1 MFSACSARF
10 AFIVVIVCGAVAAV
24 LHAQGKPQTF
34 KGLQMTVTAVE
45 RADKASLKDC
55 PPGTNT
61 VNAVARTGEQ
71 YSLVTVA
78 FKVPSGFQSAPMKR
92 ASVVAADGKT
102 YNTSVQFVDVGS
114 VPEYS
119 CTFPFRV
126 PEGTKLKSLQIETA
140 SFDLAV
146 LESK

>member
-1 MFSACSARF
+1 MSGIRFQVLTFVGVLALASLSA
-10 AFIVVIVCGAVAAV
+10 
-24 LHAQGKPQTF
+24 AQGKPQTF

-45 RADKASLKDC
+45 RAEKASLRDC

-61 VNAVARTGEQ
+61 VNAVAREGEQ

-78 FKVPSGFQSAPMKR
+78 FKVPSGFQPGSLGVMKR

-102 YNTSVQFVDVGS
+102 FNTSVQFVDVGS

-126 PEGTKLKSLQIETA
+126 PLGTKLKSLQIETA
-140 SFDLAV
+140 SFDLTP
-146 LESK
+146 LDK